1 MDNESKIPI
10 YMRRAFK
17 AYYERMKVTDEGKQ
31 RLKERNEKNKNRKRL
46 KKANDIEFARLS
58 AIDVR

>member
-46 KKANDIEFARLS
+46 QKANDTEFARLS